1 MGELLEIWL
10 KRSHGEPMISLSEA
24 EVIAGEGIK
33 GSAKEPHMSRQVTVL
48 SKESWEAA
56 TESISKFVE
65 PKERRA
71 NFIVNGV
78 NLEKTIGK
86 ILQIGELKI
95 EVTGETVPCR
105 LMNEVS
111 EGLRDALKPEWR
123 GGITGAVIN
132 NCSVKKG
139 DSVEW
144 L

>member
-1 MGELLEIWL
+1 M
-10 KRSHGEPMISLSEA
+10 
-24 EVIAGEGIK
+24 
-33 GSAKEPHMSRQVTVL
+33 
-48 SKESWEAA
+48 
-56 TESISKFVE
+56 
-65 PKERRA
+65 
-71 NFIVNGV
+71 
-78 NLEKTIGK
+78 
-86 ILQIGELKI
+86 
-95 EVTGETVPCR
+95 TGETVPCR

>member
-1 MGELLEIWL
+1 M
-10 KRSHGEPMISLSEA
+10 
-24 EVIAGEGIK
+24 GIK
-33 GSAKEPHMSRQVTVL
+33 KNIGIKKASGQDA
-48 SKESWEAA
+48 SKEINEV
-56 TESISKFVE
+56 SK
-65 PKERRA
+65 
-71 NFIVNGV
+71 
-78 NLEKTIGK
+78 
-86 ILQIGELKI
+86 LKI